1 MRLAGWAEGCAT
13 LCPFLERE
21 CETWGTWMLSSPLG
35 SVGVSREALQQCAHI
50 VLLGFERSVLR
61 LKKNKNQQYFAM
73 EKML

>member
-1 MRLAGWAEGCAT
+1 
-13 LCPFLERE
+13 
-21 CETWGTWMLSSPLG
+21 MLSSPLG

-61 LKKNKNQQYFAM
+61 LKKKNQQYFAM